1 MRAIGMS
8 SRHSRYDRQTRGQCT
23 GLALVLLWLL
33 PALPLGR
40 SVGTQTRE
48 GQDQHAATR
57 VGSRDPELA
66 RAKSLLDRG
75 MPDDAE
81 RLVWQYL
88 QGHPHSGGAHFLLG
102 YILFREI
109 QAKAVLDAHSASAV
123 YQAPGESEVKFRDT
137 NAKAS
142 LAEYTAGAK
151 YQRPSAFDLK
161 IVALDYVLL
170 GDYVDA
176 DKWLTRSLQWNPKD
190 SEGWYYLGRAKY
202 SENRFAEAV
211 AAFKHC
217 LRLDEK
223 NAKAEDNLGLSYA
236 GLGRN
241 DEAAAA
247 YETAIAWQSGS
258 LTKDPEPFID
268 LGSLYLDLNQPDKAI
283 PFLLQSIQ
291 ISSQIS
297 RAHEQLGRAYLLVNQ
312 LPKAQNQLEKAV
324 ALSPQTARL
333 HYILGQIYRKRGLT
347 AKAKVEF
354 DRCVALQRSHPTDSS
369 TM

>member
-1 MRAIGMS
+1 MIMF
-8 SRHSRYDRQTRGQCT
+8 SRHSLNGQIPNRYVFTVCLLCLFSPAALAFGHARGP
-23 GLALVLLWLL
+23 LLSQ
-33 PALPLGR
+33 AVTAGR
-40 SVGTQTRE
+40 EQY
-48 GQDQHAATR
+48 AATAT
-57 VGSRDPELA
+57 DPELA
-66 RAKSLLDRG
+66 QARLLVGRG
-75 MPDDAE
+75 RLDDAE
-81 RLVWQYL
+81 HLVWPYL
-88 QGHPHSGGAHFLLG
+88 QRHPHSAAAHFLLG
-102 YILFREI
+102 YILFRQI
-109 QAKAVLDAHSASAV
+109 QAKALLDARSPGAV
-123 YQAPGESEVKFRDT
+123 YQTPDESEVKFRDT

-142 LAEYTAGAK
+142 LVEYTEGAK

-170 GDYVDA
+170 GDYLDA

-190 SEGWYYLGRAKY
+190 SESWYYLGRAKY
-202 SENRFAEAV
+202 NENRFAEAV

-217 LRLDEK
+217 LKLDEK

-241 DEAAAA
+241 DDAVAA
-247 YETAIAWQSGS
+247 YETAIGWQSGS

-283 PFLLQSIQ
+283 PFLLQSVQ

-297 RAHEQLGRAYLLVNQ
+297 RAHEQLGRAYLLANQ
-312 LPKAQNQLEKAV
+312 LPKAQNQLETAV

-354 DRCVALQRSHPTDSS
+354 DRCIALQRAHPTDSS